1 MDLDTPLLQKRS
13 VTVAEDNYLYGS
25 RRAFGHEMIEPD
37 RIVTGLSQGRV
48 VDTDLGVEPTRED
61 VREEVLRFKRRG
73 LCGRRIAEQY
83 LVPYFIANSDY
94 GDREIELLDD
104 VLAEE
109 YRNLNLCVDERSSEC
124 SRFRGGCKEYR
135 SDSTE

>member
-1 MDLDTPLLQKRS
+1 
-13 VTVAEDNYLYGS
+13 
-25 RRAFGHEMIEPD
+25 MIEPG

-48 VDTDLGVEPTRED
+48 AEMDLGKEPTRED
-61 VREEVLRFKRRG
+61 IREEVLQFKQQG

-83 LVPYFIANSDY
+83 IVPYFIAHSDY
-94 GDREIELLDD
+94 GDREIDILDD

-109 YRNLNLCVDERSSEC
+109 YRDLDLCVDGRSAEC

-135 SDSTE
+135 SNSKN

>member
-1 MDLDTPLLQKRS
+1 
-13 VTVAEDNYLYGS
+13 
-25 RRAFGHEMIEPD
+25 MIEPG

-48 VDTDLGVEPTRED
+48 VETDFVEEPTRED
-61 VREEVLRFKRRG
+61 IREEVLRFKRRG

-94 GDREIELLDD
+94 GDREINILDD

-109 YRNLNLCVDERSSEC
+109 YRDLDLCVDERSPEC

-135 SDSTE
+135 SQPKN